1 MCEFLL
7 EEAVLVDDDAT
18 VVIPEHVEDPELAP
32 AKEIPSRVIRGVVS
46 TPLPD
51 PGALSLLVT
60 ETHPESQV
68 CLGSGE

>member
-7 EEAVLVDDDAT
+7 EEAVLVDDDAA
-18 VVIPEHVEDPELAP
+18 VVISEHVEDPKLAS

-51 PGALSLLVT
+51 PGALSLLIT
-60 ETHPESQV
+60 GAHPESQV
-68 CLGSGE
+68 CLGSDK

>member
-1 MCEFLL
+1 M
-7 EEAVLVDDDAT
+7 DDDAT